1 MDIPS
6 SIALVHVGFGG
17 MIAAKRIVAILGPD
31 SSPTRRMIRQAKE
44 QGRAIDMTSG
54 RKTKAVIVMDSDHI
68 ALAAL
73 NPETIAG
80 RIQNLAETEA
90 AANELEE

>member
-1 MDIPS
+1 MDHT

-17 MIAAKRIVAILGPD
+17 MVAANRIVAILGPD

-44 QGRAIDMTSG
+44 EARAIDMTAG
-54 RKTKAVIVMDSDHI
+54 RKTKAVIVMDSGHI

-73 NPETIAG
+73 HPETIAG
-80 RIQNLAETEA
+80 RLKGLAGPEA
-90 AANELEE
+90 APDDAGK